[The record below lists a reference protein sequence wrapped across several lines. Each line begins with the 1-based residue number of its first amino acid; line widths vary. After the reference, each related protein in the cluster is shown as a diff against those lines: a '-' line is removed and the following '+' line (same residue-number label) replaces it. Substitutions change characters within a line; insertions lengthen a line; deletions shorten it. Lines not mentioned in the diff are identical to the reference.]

1 MSMKREV
8 AETICNMLDN
18 VLDHLQTLNNY
29 VNENCDDTQIEK
41 IRPAVAVCVAELD
54 LEILDPIYRVFP
66 DLKPQHLP

>member
-8 AETICNMLDN
+8 AETICNMLDDM
-18 VLDHLQTLNNY
+18 LERLQHFNNY
-29 VNENCDDTQIEK
+29 VNENCDDMQIEK